1 MATGNTWQFGAEVR
15 NLAEV
20 QAENNRAIADLQPSG
35 ALGQLIKD
43 VTLDLHRYDVSI
55 VHVDT
60 GGLKQAQRM
69 RVEGAY
75 GEIFIDPYAVNRKGQ
90 RPIVYG
96 PFEHGRGGEHA
107 FMDRTVTEYW
117 PSVARRRGAEFLA
130 KVVK

>member
-60 GGLKQAQRM
+60 GGLIQAQRM

>member
-1 MATGNTWQFGAEVR
+1 MASQNTWQFGAEVR

-20 QAENNRAIADLQPSG
+20 QAENNRSIAELQPSG

-43 VTLDLHRYDVSI
+43 VTLDLHRYDISI

-60 GGLKQAQRM
+60 GALKQAQRM

-75 GEIFIDPYAVNRKGQ
+75 GEVFIDPYAVNRKGQ

-96 PFEHGRGGEHA
+96 PFEHARGGDHA
-107 FMDRTVTEYW
+107 FMDRTIAEYW
-117 PSVARRRGAEFLA
+117 PQVARRRGAEFLA

>member
-1 MATGNTWQFGAEVR
+1 MATGNTWQFNAEVR

-20 QAENNRAIADLQPSG
+20 QAENNRAIADLQPNG

-43 VTLDLHRYDVSI
+43 VTLDLHRYDVSN

>member
-1 MATGNTWQFGAEVR
+1 MANQNTWQFGAEVR

-20 QAENNRAIADLQPSG
+20 QAENNRSIAELQPSG

-96 PFEHGRGGEHA
+96 PYEHARGGDHA
-107 FMDRTVTEYW
+107 FMDRTVAEYW
-117 PSVARRRGAEFLA
+117 PQVTRRRGAEFLA